1 MVEFRRFGNDET
13 IYHAHQRPCYNFDM
27 RNTIYT
33 VEQLKNLLTPIFVRN
48 DIRKAVLFGSY
59 GKGVASPKSD
69 IDLFVDSGLRGF
81 AYYGLLDDIVSA
93 VDKKVDL
100 IDVTEVIQGSRI
112 EKEIDGSGVLIYE
125 K

>member
-1 MVEFRRFGNDET
+1 MDAQLMERPIMVDIMT
-13 IYHAHQRPCYNFDM
+13 D
-27 RNTIYT
+27 T
-33 VEQLKNLLTPIFVRN
+33 VYSIGQLKTLLAPVFLRN
-48 DIRKAVLFGSY
+48 GVRKAVLFGSF

-81 AYYGLLDDIVSA
+81 AFFGLLDEVVQT

-100 IDVTEVIQGSRI
+100 IDATDVIQGSLI
-112 EKEIDGSGVLIYE
+112 EKEIGNSGILLYE